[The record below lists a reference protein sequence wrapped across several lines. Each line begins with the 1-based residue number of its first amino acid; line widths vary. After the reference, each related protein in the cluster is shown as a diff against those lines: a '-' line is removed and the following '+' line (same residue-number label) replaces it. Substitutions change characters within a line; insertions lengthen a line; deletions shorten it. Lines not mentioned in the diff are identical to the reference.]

1 MTGFNKFWFA
11 GKIAL
16 LFMLAFMCVGM
27 QAADFAYN
35 DDGDSISI
43 KDRKSREFLLDFTE
57 QFRLAYNRGDMDF
70 IATVFSDG
78 GLIVTNHGIK
88 SHPIGH
94 DEHPSDRSLA
104 KRKYLSVLKIYARSK
119 PVNVAFD
126 KITIER
132 HPKHNKIYGLT
143 LHQELIFDAYCIDGY
158 VFIVW
163 DFSNEQHQD
172 IIFTEW
178 QQDAGKIPCIG
189 DL

>member
-1 MTGFNKFWFA
+1 MTSINKFWFA

-16 LFMLAFMCVGM
+16 LFMLAFMCVEM

-35 DDGDSISI
+35 EDGDSISI

-57 QFRLAYNRGDMDF
+57 QFRLAYNRGDLDF

-104 KRKYLSVLKIYARSK
+104 KRKYLSMLKKYMQDR
-119 PVNVAFD
+119 N
-126 KITIER
+126 R
-132 HPKHNKIYGLT
+132 LT
-143 LHQELIFDAYCIDGY
+143 
-158 VFIVW
+158 
-163 DFSNEQHQD
+163 
-172 IIFTEW
+172 
-178 QQDAGKIPCIG
+178 
-189 DL
+189 